1 MSNEEKIEESREAG
15 KTESQEEKPTVNR
28 QSSTEDPSTE
38 TESEISN
45 RPTEEVG
52 PKSEITNMEVHHH
65 PHVEKKSFKEYLL
78 EGIMIFI
85 AVTMGFIAE
94 SIRENITKHEKEHH
108 LMEMLVQDLKKD
120 IIQLDTIQNRSKI
133 KLAYLDTLRQ
143 FVFAE
148 IDNELSDS
156 ACKKMYYID
165 ARFGNSGLAYR
176 FVPIDRALSQLEKTD
191 AYNFISRQ
199 NVSDSI
205 LNYKGN
211 NTTLI
216 DDYQIIR
223 EYYQIKAHEVS
234 QQIFKSSLVDNL
246 IAGTTKIYEGILQSN
261 KKFTLLTRDKNVL
274 EIYGSKLRDNRLFFG
289 YYTNTLIP
297 AQQARAE
304 RLITLIENEYHLK
317 KE

>member
-45 RPTEEVG
+45 LPTEEVG